1 MLEIMNYMYNNI
13 EKLNKCN
20 LSTNKY
26 GGNKSYDNKP
36 RLIELICVRKW
47 KWGYQNKCINYSSV
61 DANIE
66 DWTDWFGGQ
75 SRFCLVTNQIKYNEQ
90 YSPRLDKG
98 CQYFRQAQHPRNRLV
113 GYKPPPQQYQQR
125 FINSSL

>member
-1 MLEIMNYMYNNI
+1 MLEIINYMYNNV
-13 EKLNKCN
+13 ENFNKWN

-26 GGNKSYDNKP
+26 SCNKSYDNKQ
-36 RLIELICVRKW
+36 RLAELICVCKRKL
-47 KWGYQNKCINYSSV
+47 NYKNCVKSSSV

-66 DWTDWFGGQ
+66 DWTDWFCGQ

-98 CQYFRQAQHPRNRLV
+98 CQCFRQAQHP
-113 GYKPPPQQYQQR
+113 Q
-125 FINSSL
+125 IA